1 MRFPTFHLQ
10 NLQCW
15 GGAPPSQWG
24 ATFCVY
30 PSDPVIGC
38 QLNDFDTTSWYADR
52 AKAAARGVSKSK
64 DFPVAARPA
73 VPEDRLRHSVG
84 TSSLREEF
92 TFLAVAGWIS
102 LLRVTSE
109 AIPTM
114 GVGGAG

>member
-1 MRFPTFHLQ
+1 MRFPAFHLQ

-15 GGAPPSQWG
+15 DGALASRWG

-30 PSDPVIGC
+30 LSDPVIGC
-38 QLNDFDTTSWYADR
+38 QLNDPDATSWYADR
-52 AKAAARGVSKSK
+52 ANAAARGVSKSK
-64 DFPVAARPA
+64 DFPLAARPA
-73 VPEDRLRHSVG
+73 VPGDRLRQSVG
-84 TSSLREEF
+84 TFSLREEF

-109 AIPTM
+109 AIPTR

>member
-1 MRFPTFHLQ
+1 M
-10 NLQCW
+10 
-15 GGAPPSQWG
+15 
-24 ATFCVY
+24 Y

-38 QLNDFDTTSWYADR
+38 QLNDSDTTSWYADG

-64 DFPVAARPA
+64 DFPLVARPA
-73 VPEDRLRHSVG
+73 VPEDRPRQSVG
-84 TSSLREEF
+84 TFFLREEF
-92 TFLAVAGWIS
+92 TFLAVAGWIF